1 MPCILLK
8 HRRVQVQF
16 LSACRWKQNNTK
28 IQCYLEKAAEIS
40 GELNQRTGLEN
51 WGEISIGFNSG
62 YITGEIWSHLT
73 MSFRLRFL
81 LVRADFLLVLS
92 PALFT
97 QGLLQVLSA
106 VSIGSRFSIGS
117 MMWDSLLSVLPY
129 YLIITKLERQPERHI
144 STTEAQDQDGA
155 IRNQHG
161 HKKKTFKGGT
171 AIL

>member
-1 MPCILLK
+1 
-8 HRRVQVQF
+8 
-16 LSACRWKQNNTK
+16 
-28 IQCYLEKAAEIS
+28 
-40 GELNQRTGLEN
+40 
-51 WGEISIGFNSG
+51 
-62 YITGEIWSHLT
+62 

-129 YLIITKLERQPERHI
+129 YLIITKLERQPKGHI